1 MPRSICNFES
11 ARAFDIEHTVCDHY
25 AKAKRHACSILK
37 KKRKH
42 EKTKQNTVGKTIG
55 AMGKEKKLKKA
66 RKQLSIP
73 VKSESAY
80 LRQGSSLGVTFLPIF
95 TFRRKKGAM
104 P

>member
-1 MPRSICNFES
+1 MRSLCKS
-11 ARAFDIEHTVCDHY
+11 QKTCLLH
-25 AKAKRHACSILK
+25 LK